1 MTSLLM
7 PEETSI
13 TLVEALNKEVL
24 QLLQQ
29 ATRTSERSCQAV
41 ADRICS
47 ESLRICTESQRI
59 QDSGD
64 VDSWAFNL
72 ARHRVDQCIRYY
84 KLSSERGRI
93 ELHSTLSAII
103 YRYISAPYSQASY
116 QARLSL
122 IEDFLQN
129 FYSESINAFRRENQ
143 MSAEYQPRT
152 ILELAEYMAFTE
164 RYGKRRIPLR
174 RGRSQQLI
182 ILRAQTFS
190 KQQPPET
197 AVDIEQATEAANEND
212 QGWKTAPIQRLREE
226 ILLQSDTPPEDNL
239 RERVV
244 DELMVYLK
252 EKKQED
258 CANYFSLRLMD
269 LPASEIEE
277 VLGLT
282 ARQRDY
288 LQQRFK
294 YHLLRFAL
302 TNHWELVHEWLG
314 IELEK
319 NLGLTPQQWDHL
331 QEKMDQSQAKLLQ
344 LKQQGLSDTD
354 ISQTLGL
361 SLTQIRKHWSKL
373 LEQAWELRNLSVG

>member
-1 MTSLLM
+1 MTTLLM
-7 PEETSI
+7 LEETST
-13 TLVEALNKEVL
+13 TLVEALNTDVL
-24 QLLQQ
+24 QSLKQV
-29 ATRTSERSCQAV
+29 TRTSERSCQAV

-64 VDSWAFNL
+64 VKSWAFNL
-72 ARHRVDQCIRYY
+72 AHHRVDQCSRYY

-103 YRYISAPYSQASY
+103 YRYISVPYAQTSY

-129 FYSESINAFRRENQ
+129 FYSEAINAFRRENQ
-143 MSAEYQPRT
+143 MTAEYQPRT
-152 ILELAEYMAFTE
+152 ALELAEYMAFTE

-197 AVDIEQATEAANEND
+197 TVDIEQATEAANDND
-212 QGWKTAPIQRLREE
+212 QSWKNAPVQRLREE
-226 ILLQSDTPPEDNL
+226 ILLQSDKQPEDNL

-252 EKKQED
+252 EKKQAD
-258 CANYFSLRLMD
+258 CADYFSLRLMD
-269 LPASEIEE
+269 LPAHEIEE
-277 VLGLT
+277 LLGLT
-282 ARQRDY
+282 SRERDY

-294 YHLLRFAL
+294 YHVEKFAR
-302 TNHWELVHEWLG
+302 THNWQLVHQWLG
-314 IELEK
+314 ASLEQK
-319 NLGLTPQQWDHL
+319 LGMSSGQWDAFVAQLSEQQRH
-331 QEKMDQSQAKLLQ
+331 MLQ
-344 LKQQGLSDTD
+344 LKS
-354 ISQTLGL
+354 
-361 SLTQIRKHWSKL
+361 
-373 LEQAWELRNLSVG
+373 

>member
-1 MTSLLM
+1 MTTLLM
-7 PEETSI
+7 LEETST

-24 QLLQQ
+24 QLLKQV
-29 ATRTSERSCQAV
+29 TRTSERSCQAV
-41 ADRICS
+41 ADRICG

-64 VDSWAFNL
+64 VKSWAFNL
-72 ARHRVDQCIRYY
+72 AHHRVDQCIRYY

-103 YRYISAPYSQASY
+103 YRYISVPHAQTSY

-129 FYSESINAFRRENQ
+129 FYSEAINAFRRENQ
-143 MSAEYQPRT
+143 MEANYQPRT
-152 ILELAEYMAFTE
+152 ALELAEYMAFTE

-197 AVDIEQATEAANEND
+197 AVDIEQATEAANENE
-212 QGWKTAPIQRLREE
+212 QGWKNAPIQRLREE
-226 ILLQSDTPPEDNL
+226 ILLQADAPPEDTL

-244 DELMVYLK
+244 DELMLYLK

-258 CANYFSLRLMD
+258 CADYFSLRLMD

-277 VLGLT
+277 LLGLT
-282 ARQRDY
+282 SRQRDY

-302 TNHWELVHEWLG
+302 THHWELVHEWLG

-354 ISQTLGL
+354 ISQALGL
-361 SLTQIRKHWSKL
+361 SPTQIRKHWSKL
-373 LEQAWELRNLSVG
+373 LEQAWEMRNLSVG

>member
-1 MTSLLM
+1 MTTLLM
-7 PEETSI
+7 LEETST
-13 TLVEALNKEVL
+13 TLVEALNTDVL
-24 QLLQQ
+24 QSLKQV
-29 ATRTSERSCQAV
+29 TRTSERSCQAV

-64 VDSWAFNL
+64 VKSWAFNL
-72 ARHRVDQCIRYY
+72 AHHRVDQCSRYY

-103 YRYISAPYSQASY
+103 YRYISVPYAQTSY

-129 FYSESINAFRRENQ
+129 FYSEAINAFRRENQ
-143 MSAEYQPRT
+143 MTAEYQPRT
-152 ILELAEYMAFTE
+152 ALELAEYMAFTE

-197 AVDIEQATEAANEND
+197 TVDIEQATEAANDND
-212 QGWKTAPIQRLREE
+212 QSRKNAPVQRLREE
-226 ILLQSDTPPEDNL
+226 ILLQSDKQPEDNL

-252 EKKQED
+252 EKKQAD
-258 CANYFSLRLMD
+258 CADYFSLRLMD
-269 LPASEIEE
+269 LPAHEIEE
-277 VLGLT
+277 LLGLT
-282 ARQRDY
+282 SRERDY

-302 TNHWELVHEWLG
+302 THHWELVHEWLG

-331 QEKMDQSQAKLLQ
+331 QAKMGQSQTKLLQ
-344 LKQQGLSDTD
+344 LKQQGLSDT
-354 ISQTLGL
+354 
-361 SLTQIRKHWSKL
+361 
-373 LEQAWELRNLSVG
+373 EQAWELRNLSAG

>member
-1 MTSLLM
+1 RHQN
-7 PEETSI
+7 PGY
-13 TLVEALNKEVL
+13 V
-24 QLLQQ
+24 
-29 ATRTSERSCQAV
+29 R
-41 ADRICS
+41 
-47 ESLRICTESQRI
+47 
-59 QDSGD
+59 
-64 VDSWAFNL
+64 SWAFNL
-72 ARHRVDQCIRYY
+72 ANHRVEQCIRYY

-103 YRYISAPYSQASY
+103 YRYISVPHAQTSY

-129 FYSESINAFRRENQ
+129 FYSEAINAFRRENQ
-143 MSAEYQPRT
+143 MAANFQPRT
-152 ILELAEYMAFTE
+152 ALELAEYMAFTE

-197 AVDIEQATEAANEND
+197 AVDIEQATEAANDND
-212 QGWKTAPIQRLREE
+212 QAWKNAPVQRLREE

-258 CANYFSLRLMD
+258 CADYFSLRLMD
-269 LPASEIEE
+269 LPASEIEAM
-277 VLGLT
+277 LGLT
-282 ARQRDY
+282 SRQRDY

-302 TNHWELVHEWLG
+302 AHHWELVHEWLG
-314 IELEK
+314 IELDK

-331 QEKMDQSQAKLLQ
+331 QEKMDQSQTKLLQ

>member
-1 MTSLLM
+1 ML
-7 PEETSI
+7 EETST
-13 TLVEALNKEVL
+13 TLVEDLNNEVL
-24 QLLQQ
+24 QNLQQ
-29 ATRTSERSCQAV
+29 ATRTSERSCQSV

-64 VDSWAFNL
+64 VRSWAFNL
-72 ARHRVDQCIRYY
+72 ANHRVEQCIRYY

-103 YRYISAPYSQASY
+103 YRYISVPHAQTSY

-129 FYSESINAFRRENQ
+129 FYSEAINAFRRENQ
-143 MSAEYQPRT
+143 METNYQPRT
-152 ILELAEYMAFTE
+152 ALELAEYMAFTE

-197 AVDIEQATEAANEND
+197 AVDIEQATEAANDND
-212 QGWKTAPIQRLREE
+212 QAWKNAPVQRLREE
-226 ILLQSDTPPEDNL
+226 ILLQSDIQPEDSL

-258 CANYFSLRLMD
+258 CADYFSLRLMD

-277 VLGLT
+277 LLGLT
-282 ARQRDY
+282 SRQRDY

-302 TNHWELVHEWLG
+302 THHWELVHEWLG
-314 IELEK
+314 IELDK

-331 QEKMDQSQAKLLQ
+331 QEKMDQSQTKLLQ

-354 ISQTLGL
+354 ISQALGL

-373 LEQAWELRNLSVG
+373 LEQAWELRNLSIG

>member
-1 MTSLLM
+1 MTTLLM
-7 PEETSI
+7 LEETST
-13 TLVEALNKEVL
+13 TLVEALNTEVL
-24 QLLQQ
+24 QLLKQG
-29 ATRTSERSCQAV
+29 TRTSERSCQTV

-64 VDSWAFNL
+64 VKSWAFNL
-72 ARHRVDQCIRYY
+72 ANHRVEQCIRYY

-103 YRYISAPYSQASY
+103 YRYISVPYTQTSY

-129 FYSESINAFRRENQ
+129 FYSEAINAFRRENQ
-143 MSAEYQPRT
+143 MTADYQPRT
-152 ILELAEYMAFTE
+152 ALELAEYMAFTE

-197 AVDIEQATEAANEND
+197 AVDIEQATEAANETE
-212 QGWKTAPIQRLREE
+212 QGWKNAPIQRLREE
-226 ILLQSDTPPEDNL
+226 ILLQSDSPPEDNL

-258 CANYFSLRLMD
+258 CADYFSLRLMD
-269 LPASEIEE
+269 LPAGEIEE
-277 VLGLT
+277 LLGLT
-282 ARQRDY
+282 SRQRDY

-302 TNHWELVHEWLG
+302 THHWELVHEWLG

-331 QEKMDQSQAKLLQ
+331 QEKMDQSQTKLLQ

-373 LEQAWELRNLSVG
+373 LEQAWELRNLSVS